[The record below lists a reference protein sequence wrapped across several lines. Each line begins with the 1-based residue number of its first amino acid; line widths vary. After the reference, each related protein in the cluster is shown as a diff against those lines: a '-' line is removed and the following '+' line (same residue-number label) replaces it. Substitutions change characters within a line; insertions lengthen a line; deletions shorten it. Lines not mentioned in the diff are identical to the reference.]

1 MSSEKIVVFKKS
13 LVDTYNYYIFN
24 TFQLYWKSDFKDDIF
39 QTRLNDNQHH
49 SNSRNFSLI
58 YECYLSDEWST
69 GRDIIDYYHAWDS
82 MIPIKLERNFLRTQS
97 SLIRKIL
104 LWTDR
109 ILIAGYIDGFVL
121 HITSCPDHVGHDCLL
136 WHCERPSSLIDT
148 RIAFVTVLNSP
159 LNMKYTQSQL
169 QALTSSRTYIYIL
182 KEYSTYVSMHLTIYY
197 YQSIIVS
204 ANTQFQM
211 LQLLIFCQF
220 VRYPLF
226 QFFLFYYIQLSIV
239 QMSKNYLKTHWRCLI
254 LQIFVCELTF
264 TLTFDLFL
272 FNMEFDLSRGSFSKF
287 FSFPDLNF

>member
-121 HITSCPDHVGHDCLL
+121 YITSCPDHVGHDCLL

-148 RIAFVTVLNSP
+148 CIAFVTVLNSP
-159 LNMKYTQSQL
+159 LNMKYTQS
-169 QALTSSRTYIYIL
+169 
-182 KEYSTYVSMHLTIYY
+182 
-197 YQSIIVS
+197 
-204 ANTQFQM
+204 
-211 LQLLIFCQF
+211 
-220 VRYPLF
+220 
-226 QFFLFYYIQLSIV
+226 
-239 QMSKNYLKTHWRCLI
+239 
-254 LQIFVCELTF
+254 
-264 TLTFDLFL
+264 
-272 FNMEFDLSRGSFSKF
+272 
-287 FSFPDLNF
+287 